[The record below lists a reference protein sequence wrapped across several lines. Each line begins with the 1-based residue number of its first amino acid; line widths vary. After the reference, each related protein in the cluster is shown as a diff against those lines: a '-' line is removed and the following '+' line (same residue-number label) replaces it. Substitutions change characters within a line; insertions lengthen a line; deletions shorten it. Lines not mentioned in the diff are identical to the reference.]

1 MFVAFIKN
9 AIRFS
14 TIFLFGSTGEIIT
27 EKSGHLNMG
36 TPGIMCLGGIGAVL
50 GERLYLLTIANDVD
64 LINPFL
70 CVLFP
75 LIMTIIFGAL
85 GGLFFSFLTVTLRC
99 NQNVVGLTL
108 TTFGVGLNA
117 FILARVPRGAGF
129 TYASVYF
136 YKLFPDSLV
145 NGTGWFGEIFLS
157 QSWFTYLGIA
167 VAIAT
172 AIIISKTKVGLNL
185 RAVGE
190 NAAAAD
196 SAGINVN
203 AYRYIATIIG
213 GAIAGIGGA
222 FYELDKTKGMFNIA
236 DGIDAFGWLALCIVI
251 FSMWKPLFAIFA
263 SFGFACLSIL
273 PSFVTGNDYITYGFK
288 MLPYVATLF
297 VLIIT
302 SVINSKKA
310 QAPASLGVTYFR
322 EDR

>member
-1 MFVAFIKN
+1 MFVTFIRN

-75 LIMTIIFGAL
+75 LIMTLIFGAI
-85 GGLFFSFLTVTLRC
+85 GGLFFSFLTVTLKC

-136 YKLFPDSLV
+136 YKLFPDTLV
-145 NGTGWFGEIFLS
+145 NSTGWFGEIFLAHG
-157 QSWFTYLGIA
+157 FLVYL
-167 VAIAT
+167 
-172 AIIISKTKVGLNL
+172 AIILAVVATIVIKKTNVGLSL
-185 RAVGE
+185 RSVGE
-190 NAAAAD
+190 NPATADAAGL
-196 SAGINVN
+196 SVSK
-203 AYRYIATIIG
+203 YRYLATMIG
-213 GAIAGIGGA
+213 GAIAALGGL
-222 FYELDKTKGMFNIA
+222 FYIMDYLGGSVEYT
-236 DGIDAFGWLALCIVI
+236 IDRYGWMAVALVI
-251 FSMWKPLFAIFA
+251 FSVWNPSFSIVGSLLFGAA
-263 SFGFACLSIL
+263 YIL
-273 PSFVTGNDYITYGFK
+273 PSFLDGLSFADKELIKLMPYILTIIILVG
-288 MLPYVATLF
+288 TSLF
-297 VLIIT
+297 
-302 SVINSKKA
+302 NRKKN
-310 QAPASLGVTYFR
+310 QPPAALGLTYFR

>member
-1 MFVAFIKN
+1 MFVTFIRN

-50 GERLYLLTIANDVD
+50 GERLYLLSIGNDVD

-70 CVLFP
+70 CVFIPVL
-75 LIMTIIFGAL
+75 MTILFGAL

-145 NGTGWFGEIFLS
+145 ASTGWFGEIFLGHG
-157 QSWFTYLGIA
+157 FLVYL
-167 VAIAT
+167 
-172 AIIISKTKVGLNL
+172 AIILAVITTIVVKKTNIGLSL
-185 RAVGE
+185 RSVGE
-190 NAAAAD
+190 NPATADAAGL
-196 SAGINVN
+196 SVSKF
-203 AYRYIATIIG
+203 RYFATMIG
-213 GAIAGIGGA
+213 GAIAALGGL
-222 FYELDKTKGMFNIA
+222 FYIMDYLGGSVEYT
-236 DGIDAFGWLALCIVI
+236 IDRYGWMAVALVI
-251 FSMWKPLFAIFA
+251 FSMWNPSISIFGSFLFGALYIM
-263 SFGFACLSIL
+263 
-273 PSFVTGNDYITYGFK
+273 PSFLDGLTFADKELIKLVPYAVTI
-288 MLPYVATLF
+288 L
-297 VLIIT
+297 VLVIT
-302 SVINSKKA
+302 SLFNRKET
-310 QAPASLGVTYFR
+310 QPPAALGLTYFR

>member
-1 MFVAFIKN
+1 MFVAFIRN

-145 NGTGWFGEIFLS
+145 NGAGWFGEIFLGHG
-157 QSWFTYLGIA
+157 FLVYL
-167 VAIAT
+167 
-172 AIIISKTKVGLNL
+172 AIILAVITTIIVKKTNIGLSL
-185 RAVGE
+185 RSVGE
-190 NAAAAD
+190 NPATADAAGL
-196 SAGINVN
+196 SVSK
-203 AYRYIATIIG
+203 YRYFATMIG
-213 GAIAGIGGA
+213 GAIAALGGL
-222 FYELDKTKGMFNIA
+222 FYIMDYLGGSVEYT
-236 DGIDAFGWLALCIVI
+236 IDRYGWMAVALVI
-251 FSMWKPLFAIFA
+251 FSMWNPSISIFGSFLFGALYIM
-263 SFGFACLSIL
+263 
-273 PSFVTGNDYITYGFK
+273 PSFLDGLTFADKELIKLVPYAVTILVLVVTS
-288 MLPYVATLF
+288 LF
-297 VLIIT
+297 
-302 SVINSKKA
+302 NKKET
-310 QAPASLGVTYFR
+310 QPPAALGLTYFR

>member
-1 MFVAFIKN
+1 MFVTFIRN

-50 GERLYLLTIANDVD
+50 GERLYLLTIGNDVD

-70 CVLFP
+70 CVFIPLLFT
-75 LIMTIIFGAL
+75 LLFGAL

-145 NGTGWFGEIFLS
+145 NGAGWFGEIFLGHG
-157 QSWFTYLGIA
+157 FLVYL
-167 VAIAT
+167 
-172 AIIISKTKVGLNL
+172 AIILAVITTIIVKKTNIGLSL
-185 RAVGE
+185 RSVGE
-190 NAAAAD
+190 NPATADAAGL
-196 SAGINVN
+196 SVSK
-203 AYRYIATIIG
+203 YRYFATMIG
-213 GAIAGIGGA
+213 GAIAALGGL
-222 FYELDKTKGMFNIA
+222 FYIMDYLGGSVEYT
-236 DGIDAFGWLALCIVI
+236 IDRYGWMAVALVI
-251 FSMWKPLFAIFA
+251 FSMWNPSIGIFGSFLFGALYIM
-263 SFGFACLSIL
+263 
-273 PSFVTGNDYITYGFK
+273 PSFLDGLTFADKELIKLVPYAVTILVLVVTS
-288 MLPYVATLF
+288 LF
-297 VLIIT
+297 NRKET
-302 SVINSKKA
+302 
-310 QAPASLGVTYFR
+310 QPPAALGLTYFR

>member
-1 MFVAFIKN
+1 MFVTFIRN

-50 GERLYLLTIANDVD
+50 GERLYLLSIGNDVD

-70 CVLFP
+70 CVLIP
-75 LIMTIIFGAL
+75 VLMTILFGAL
-85 GGLFFSFLTVTLRC
+85 GGLFFSLLTVTLRC

-145 NGTGWFGEIFLS
+145 ASTGWFGEMFLGHG
-157 QSWFTYLGIA
+157 FLVYL
-167 VAIAT
+167 
-172 AIIISKTKVGLNL
+172 AIILAVITTIVVKKTNIGLSL
-185 RAVGE
+185 RSVGE
-190 NAAAAD
+190 NPATADAAGL
-196 SAGINVN
+196 SVSKF
-203 AYRYIATIIG
+203 RYFATMIG
-213 GAIAGIGGA
+213 GAIAALGGL
-222 FYELDKTKGMFNIA
+222 FYIMDYLGGSVEYT
-236 DGIDAFGWLALCIVI
+236 IDRYGWMAVALVI
-251 FSMWKPLFAIFA
+251 FSMWNPSISIFGSFLFGALYIM
-263 SFGFACLSIL
+263 
-273 PSFVTGNDYITYGFK
+273 PSFLDGLTFADKELIKLVPYAVTI
-288 MLPYVATLF
+288 L
-297 VLIIT
+297 VLVIT
-302 SVINSKKA
+302 SLFNRKET
-310 QAPASLGVTYFR
+310 QPPAALGLTYFR

>member
-1 MFVAFIKN
+1 MFITFIRN

-14 TIFLFGSTGEIIT
+14 AIFLFGSTGEIIT

-50 GERLYLLTIANDVD
+50 GERLYLLTIGNDVD

-75 LIMTIIFGAL
+75 LIMTLIFGAL

-136 YKLFPDSLV
+136 YKLFPDVMV
-145 NGTGWFGEIFLS
+145 NGSGWFGQIFLGHG
-157 QSWFTYLGIA
+157 FLVYLAIILA
-167 VAIAT
+167 IVATIVIKKTNVGLSLRSIGENPAT
-172 AIIISKTKVGLNL
+172 ADAAGLSVSK
-185 RAVGE
+185 
-190 NAAAAD
+190 
-196 SAGINVN
+196 
-203 AYRYIATIIG
+203 YRYIATMIG
-213 GAIAGIGGA
+213 GAIASLGGL
-222 FYELDKTKGMFNIA
+222 FYIMDYLGGSVEYT
-236 DGIDAFGWLALCIVI
+236 IDRYGWMAVALVI
-251 FSMWKPLFAIFA
+251 FSMWNPSISIFGSFIFGALYIMPSYLDGLSFADKELIK
-263 SFGFACLSIL
+263 L
-273 PSFVTGNDYITYGFK
+273 T
-288 MLPYVATLF
+288 PYVVTIM
-297 VLIIT
+297 VLVIT
-302 SVINSKKA
+302 SLFNRKETQPPSA
-310 QAPASLGVTYFR
+310 LGLTYFR

>member
-1 MFVAFIKN
+1 MFVTFIRN

-50 GERLYLLTIANDVD
+50 GERLYLLTIGNDVD

-70 CVLFP
+70 CVFIP
-75 LIMTIIFGAL
+75 VIMTLLFGAL

-145 NGTGWFGEIFLS
+145 ASTSWFGEIFLGHG
-157 QSWFTYLGIA
+157 FLVYL
-167 VAIAT
+167 
-172 AIIISKTKVGLNL
+172 AIILAVITTIVVKKTNVGLSL
-185 RAVGE
+185 RSVGE
-190 NAAAAD
+190 NPATADAAGL
-196 SAGINVN
+196 SVSKF
-203 AYRYIATIIG
+203 RYFATMIG
-213 GAIAGIGGA
+213 GAIAALGGL
-222 FYELDKTKGMFNIA
+222 FYIMDYLGGSVEYT
-236 DGIDAFGWLALCIVI
+236 IDRYGWMAVALVI
-251 FSMWKPLFAIFA
+251 FSMWNPSISIFGSFLFGALYIM
-263 SFGFACLSIL
+263 
-273 PSFVTGNDYITYGFK
+273 PSFLDGLSFADKELIKLVPYAVTI
-288 MLPYVATLF
+288 L
-297 VLIIT
+297 VLVIT
-302 SVINSKKA
+302 SLFNRKET
-310 QAPASLGVTYFR
+310 QPPAALGLTYFR

>member
-1 MFVAFIKN
+1 MFVTFIRN

-50 GERLYLLTIANDVD
+50 GERLYLLTIGNDVD

-70 CVLFP
+70 CVLIP
-75 LIMTIIFGAL
+75 VLMTILFGAL

-136 YKLFPDSLV
+136 YKLFPDSV
-145 NGTGWFGEIFLS
+145 VASTGWFGEIFLGHG
-157 QSWFTYLGIA
+157 FLVYL
-167 VAIAT
+167 
-172 AIIISKTKVGLNL
+172 AIILAVITTIVVKKTNIGLSL
-185 RAVGE
+185 RSVGE
-190 NAAAAD
+190 NPATADAAGL
-196 SAGINVN
+196 SVSKF
-203 AYRYIATIIG
+203 RYFATMIG
-213 GAIAGIGGA
+213 GAIAALGGL
-222 FYELDKTKGMFNIA
+222 FYIMDYLGGSVEYT
-236 DGIDAFGWLALCIVI
+236 IDRYGWMAVALVI
-251 FSMWKPLFAIFA
+251 FSMWNPSISIFGSFLFGALYIM
-263 SFGFACLSIL
+263 
-273 PSFVTGNDYITYGFK
+273 PSFLDGLTFADKELIKLVPYAVTI
-288 MLPYVATLF
+288 L
-297 VLIIT
+297 VLVIT
-302 SVINSKKA
+302 SLFNRKET
-310 QAPASLGVTYFR
+310 QPPAALGLTYFR

>member
-1 MFVAFIKN
+1 MFVTFIRN

-50 GERLYLLTIANDVD
+50 GERLYLLTIGNDVD

-70 CVLFP
+70 CVLIP
-75 LIMTIIFGAL
+75 VLMTILFGAL

-136 YKLFPDSLV
+136 YKLFPDSV
-145 NGTGWFGEIFLS
+145 VTSTGWFGEIFLGHG
-157 QSWFTYLGIA
+157 FLVYL
-167 VAIAT
+167 
-172 AIIISKTKVGLNL
+172 AIILAVITTIVVKRTNIGLSL
-185 RAVGE
+185 RSVGE
-190 NAAAAD
+190 NPATADAAGL
-196 SAGINVN
+196 SVSKF
-203 AYRYIATIIG
+203 RYFATMIG
-213 GAIAGIGGA
+213 GAIAALGGL
-222 FYELDKTKGMFNIA
+222 FYIMDYLGGSVEYT
-236 DGIDAFGWLALCIVI
+236 IDRYGWMAVALVI
-251 FSMWKPLFAIFA
+251 FSMWNPSISIFGSFLFGALYIM
-263 SFGFACLSIL
+263 
-273 PSFVTGNDYITYGFK
+273 PSFLDGLSFADKELIKLVPYAVTILVLVVTS
-288 MLPYVATLF
+288 LF
-297 VLIIT
+297 NRKET
-302 SVINSKKA
+302 
-310 QAPASLGVTYFR
+310 QPPAALGLTYFR

>member
-1 MFVAFIKN
+1 MFVAFIRN

-117 FILARVPRGAGF
+117 FILARIPRGAGF

-145 NGTGWFGEIFLS
+145 NGTGWFGEIFLGHG
-157 QSWFTYLGIA
+157 FLVYL
-167 VAIAT
+167 
-172 AIIISKTKVGLNL
+172 AIIL
-185 RAVGE
+185 AV
-190 NAAAAD
+190 
-196 SAGINVN
+196 
-203 AYRYIATIIG
+203 IATIVIKKTNIGLSLRSIGENPATADAAGLNVSRYRYLATMIG
-213 GAIAGIGGA
+213 GAIASLGGL
-222 FYELDKTKGMFNIA
+222 FYIMDYLGGSVEYT
-236 DGIDAFGWLALCIVI
+236 IDRYGWMAVALVI
-251 FSMWKPLFAIFA
+251 FSVWN
-263 SFGFACLSIL
+263 
-273 PSFVTGNDYITYGFK
+273 PSFSIFGSLLFGALYIMPSFLDGLSFADKELIKLVPYAVTILVLVVTS
-288 MLPYVATLF
+288 LF
-297 VLIIT
+297 NRRET
-302 SVINSKKA
+302 
-310 QAPASLGVTYFR
+310 QPPAALGLTYFR

>member
-1 MFVAFIKN
+1 MIVALIRN

-50 GERLYLLTIANDVD
+50 GERLYLLTIGNDVD

-75 LIMTIIFGAL
+75 LIMTLIFGAL

-136 YKLFPDSLV
+136 YKLFPDAV
-145 NGTGWFGEIFLS
+145 VDGAGWFGQIFLGHG
-157 QSWFTYLGIA
+157 FLVYLAIILA
-167 VAIAT
+167 IIAT
-172 AIIISKTKVGLNL
+172 IVIRKTNIGLSL
-185 RAVGE
+185 RSVGE
-190 NAAAAD
+190 NPATADAAGL
-196 SAGINVN
+196 SVSKF
-203 AYRYIATIIG
+203 RYFATMIG
-213 GAIAGIGGA
+213 GAIAALGGL
-222 FYELDKTKGMFNIA
+222 FYIMDYLGGSVEYT
-236 DGIDAFGWLALCIVI
+236 IDRYGWMAVALVI
-251 FSMWKPLFAIFA
+251 FSIWNP
-263 SFGFACLSIL
+263 SLSIIGSL
-273 PSFVTGNDYITYGFK
+273 LFGALYIMPSYIDGLSFADK
-288 MLPYVATLF
+288 ELIKLVPYVVTIV
-297 VLIIT
+297 VLVT
-302 SVINSKKA
+302 
-310 QAPASLGVTYFR
+310 ASLFNRRETQPPSALGLTYFR

>member
-1 MFVAFIKN
+1 MFVAFIRN

-145 NGTGWFGEIFLS
+145 NGTGWFGEIFLGHG
-157 QSWFTYLGIA
+157 FLVYL
-167 VAIAT
+167 
-172 AIIISKTKVGLNL
+172 AIIL
-185 RAVGE
+185 AV
-190 NAAAAD
+190 
-196 SAGINVN
+196 
-203 AYRYIATIIG
+203 IATIVIKKTNIGLSLRSIGENPATADAAGLNVSRYRYLATMIG
-213 GAIAGIGGA
+213 GAIA
-222 FYELDKTKGMFNIA
+222 
-236 DGIDAFGWLALCIVI
+236 
-251 FSMWKPLFAIFA
+251 
-263 SFGFACLSIL
+263 
-273 PSFVTGNDYITYGFK
+273 
-288 MLPYVATLF
+288 
-297 VLIIT
+297 
-302 SVINSKKA
+302 
-310 QAPASLGVTYFR
+310 SLGGLFYIMDYLGGSVEYTI
-322 EDR
+322 DRMDGWRLL

>member
-1 MFVAFIKN
+1 MFVTFIRN

-50 GERLYLLTIANDVD
+50 GERLYLLTIGNDVD

-75 LIMTIIFGAL
+75 LIMTILFGAL

-145 NGTGWFGEIFLS
+145 NSTSWFGEIFLGHG
-157 QSWFTYLGIA
+157 FLVYLAIILA
-167 VAIAT
+167 VVATIVIKKTNIGLSLRSIGENPAT
-172 AIIISKTKVGLNL
+172 ADAAGLNV
-185 RAVGE
+185 AK
-190 NAAAAD
+190 
-196 SAGINVN
+196 
-203 AYRYIATIIG
+203 YRYLATMIG
-213 GAIAGIGGA
+213 GAIAALGGL
-222 FYELDKTKGMFNIA
+222 FYIMDYLGGSVEYT
-236 DGIDAFGWLALCIVI
+236 IDRYGWMAVALVI
-251 FSMWKPLFAIFA
+251 FSVWN
-263 SFGFACLSIL
+263 
-273 PSFVTGNDYITYGFK
+273 PSFSIFGSLLFGALYIMPSFLDGLSFADKELIKLVPYAVTI
-288 MLPYVATLF
+288 LVLVATSLF
-297 VLIIT
+297 NRKET
-302 SVINSKKA
+302 
-310 QAPASLGVTYFR
+310 QPPAALGLTYFR

>member
-1 MFVAFIKN
+1 MFVTFIRN

-50 GERLYLLTIANDVD
+50 GERLYLLTIGNDVD

-70 CVLFP
+70 CVFIP
-75 LIMTIIFGAL
+75 LLMTLLFGAL

-145 NGTGWFGEIFLS
+145 NGTGWFGEIFLGHG
-157 QSWFTYLGIA
+157 FLVYL
-167 VAIAT
+167 
-172 AIIISKTKVGLNL
+172 AIILAVITTIIIKKTNIGLSL
-185 RAVGE
+185 RSVGE
-190 NAAAAD
+190 NPATADAAGL
-196 SAGINVN
+196 SVSK
-203 AYRYIATIIG
+203 YRYFATMIG
-213 GAIAGIGGA
+213 GAIAALGGL
-222 FYELDKTKGMFNIA
+222 FYIMDYLGGSVEYT
-236 DGIDAFGWLALCIVI
+236 IDRYGWMAVALVI
-251 FSMWKPLFAIFA
+251 FSMWNPSISIFGSFLFGALYIM
-263 SFGFACLSIL
+263 
-273 PSFVTGNDYITYGFK
+273 PSFLDGLTFADKELIKLVPYAVTILVLVVTS
-288 MLPYVATLF
+288 LF
-297 VLIIT
+297 NRKET
-302 SVINSKKA
+302 
-310 QAPASLGVTYFR
+310 QPPAALGLTYFR

>member
-1 MFVAFIKN
+1 MFVAFIRN

-145 NGTGWFGEIFLS
+145 NGTGWFGEIFLGHG
-157 QSWFTYLGIA
+157 FLVYL
-167 VAIAT
+167 
-172 AIIISKTKVGLNL
+172 AIIL
-185 RAVGE
+185 AV
-190 NAAAAD
+190 
-196 SAGINVN
+196 
-203 AYRYIATIIG
+203 IATIVIKKTNIGLSLRSIGENPATADAAGLNVSRYRYLATMIG
-213 GAIAGIGGA
+213 GAIASLGGL
-222 FYELDKTKGMFNIA
+222 FYIMDYLGGSVEYT
-236 DGIDAFGWLALCIVI
+236 IDRYGWMAVALVI
-251 FSMWKPLFAIFA
+251 FSVWN
-263 SFGFACLSIL
+263 
-273 PSFVTGNDYITYGFK
+273 PSFSIFGSLLFGALYIMPSFLDGLSFADKELIKLVPYAVTILVLVVTS
-288 MLPYVATLF
+288 LF
-297 VLIIT
+297 NRRET
-302 SVINSKKA
+302 
-310 QAPASLGVTYFR
+310 QPPAALGLTYFR

>member
-1 MFVAFIKN
+1 MFVTFIRN

-50 GERLYLLTIANDVD
+50 GERLYLLSIGNDVD

-70 CVLFP
+70 CVFIPVL
-75 LIMTIIFGAL
+75 MTILFGAL

-136 YKLFPDSLV
+136 YKLFPDTLV
-145 NGTGWFGEIFLS
+145 SSTGWFGEIFLGHG
-157 QSWFTYLGIA
+157 FLVYL
-167 VAIAT
+167 
-172 AIIISKTKVGLNL
+172 AIILAVITTIVVKKTNIGLSL
-185 RAVGE
+185 RSVGE
-190 NAAAAD
+190 NPATADAAGL
-196 SAGINVN
+196 SVSKF
-203 AYRYIATIIG
+203 RYFATMIG
-213 GAIAGIGGA
+213 GAIAALGGL
-222 FYELDKTKGMFNIA
+222 FYIMDYLGGSVEYT
-236 DGIDAFGWLALCIVI
+236 IDRYGWMAVALVI
-251 FSMWKPLFAIFA
+251 FSMWNPSISIFGSFLFGALYIM
-263 SFGFACLSIL
+263 
-273 PSFVTGNDYITYGFK
+273 PSFLDGLTFADKELIKLVPYAVTI
-288 MLPYVATLF
+288 L
-297 VLIIT
+297 VLVIT
-302 SVINSKKA
+302 SLFNRKET
-310 QAPASLGVTYFR
+310 QPPAALGLTYFR

>member
-1 MFVAFIKN
+1 MFVTFIRN

-50 GERLYLLTIANDVD
+50 GERLYLLSIGNDVD

-70 CVLFP
+70 CVFIPVL
-75 LIMTIIFGAL
+75 MTILFGAL

-145 NGTGWFGEIFLS
+145 ASTGWFGEIFLGHG
-157 QSWFTYLGIA
+157 FLVYL
-167 VAIAT
+167 
-172 AIIISKTKVGLNL
+172 AIILAVITTIVVKKANIGLSL
-185 RAVGE
+185 RSVGE
-190 NAAAAD
+190 NPATADAAGL
-196 SAGINVN
+196 SVSKF
-203 AYRYIATIIG
+203 RYFATMIG
-213 GAIAGIGGA
+213 GAIAALGGL
-222 FYELDKTKGMFNIA
+222 FYIMDYLGGSVEYT
-236 DGIDAFGWLALCIVI
+236 IDRYGWMAVALVI
-251 FSMWKPLFAIFA
+251 FSMWNPSISIFGSFLFGALYIM
-263 SFGFACLSIL
+263 
-273 PSFVTGNDYITYGFK
+273 PSFLDGLTFADKELIKLVPYAVTI
-288 MLPYVATLF
+288 L
-297 VLIIT
+297 VLVIT
-302 SVINSKKA
+302 SLFNRKET
-310 QAPASLGVTYFR
+310 QPPAALGLTYFR

>member
-1 MFVAFIKN
+1 MFVTFIRN

-50 GERLYLLTIANDVD
+50 GERLYLLTIGNDVD

-85 GGLFFSFLTVTLRC
+85 GGLFFSFLTVTLKC

-117 FILARVPRGAGF
+117 FILARIPRGAGF

-136 YKLFPDSLV
+136 YKLFPDSV
-145 NGTGWFGEIFLS
+145 VSSTSWFGEIFLGHG
-157 QSWFTYLGIA
+157 FLVYL
-167 VAIAT
+167 
-172 AIIISKTKVGLNL
+172 AIIL
-185 RAVGE
+185 AV
-190 NAAAAD
+190 
-196 SAGINVN
+196 
-203 AYRYIATIIG
+203 IATIVIKKTNIGLSLRSIGENPATADAAGLNVMKYRYLATMIG
-213 GAIAGIGGA
+213 GAIASLGGL
-222 FYELDKTKGMFNIA
+222 FYIMDYLGGSVEYT
-236 DGIDAFGWLALCIVI
+236 IDRYGWMAVALVI
-251 FSMWKPLFAIFA
+251 FSVWN
-263 SFGFACLSIL
+263 
-273 PSFVTGNDYITYGFK
+273 PSFSIFGSLLFGALYIMPSFLDGLSFADKELIKLVPYAVTILVLVVTS
-288 MLPYVATLF
+288 LF
-297 VLIIT
+297 SRRET
-302 SVINSKKA
+302 
-310 QAPASLGVTYFR
+310 QPPAALGLTYFR

>member
-1 MFVAFIKN
+1 MFVAFIRN

-117 FILARVPRGAGF
+117 FILARIPRGAGF
-129 TYASVYF
+129 TYASIYF

-145 NGTGWFGEIFLS
+145 NGTGWFGEIFLGHG
-157 QSWFTYLGIA
+157 FLVYL
-167 VAIAT
+167 
-172 AIIISKTKVGLNL
+172 AIIL
-185 RAVGE
+185 AV
-190 NAAAAD
+190 
-196 SAGINVN
+196 
-203 AYRYIATIIG
+203 IATIVIKKTNIGLSLRSIGENPATADAAGLNVSRYRYLATMIG
-213 GAIAGIGGA
+213 GAIASLGGL
-222 FYELDKTKGMFNIA
+222 FYIMDYLGGSVEYT
-236 DGIDAFGWLALCIVI
+236 IDRYGWMAVALVI
-251 FSMWKPLFAIFA
+251 FSVWN
-263 SFGFACLSIL
+263 
-273 PSFVTGNDYITYGFK
+273 PSFSIFGSLLFGALYIMPSFLDGLSFADKELIKLVPYAVTILVLVVTS
-288 MLPYVATLF
+288 LF
-297 VLIIT
+297 NRRET
-302 SVINSKKA
+302 
-310 QAPASLGVTYFR
+310 QPPAALGLTYFR

>member
-1 MFVAFIKN
+1 MFVTFIRN

-50 GERLYLLTIANDVD
+50 GERLYLLTIGNDVD

-70 CVLFP
+70 CVFIPVL
-75 LIMTIIFGAL
+75 MTLLFGAL

-136 YKLFPDSLV
+136 YKLFPDAVV
-145 NGTGWFGEIFLS
+145 NGTGWFGEIFLGHG
-157 QSWFTYLGIA
+157 FLVYL
-167 VAIAT
+167 
-172 AIIISKTKVGLNL
+172 AIILAIITTIIVKKTNIGLSL
-185 RAVGE
+185 RSVGE
-190 NAAAAD
+190 NPATADAAGL
-196 SAGINVN
+196 SVSKF
-203 AYRYIATIIG
+203 RYFATMID
-213 GAIAGIGGA
+213 GAIAALGGL
-222 FYELDKTKGMFNIA
+222 FYIMDYLGGSVEYTIDKY
-236 DGIDAFGWLALCIVI
+236 GWMAVALVI
-251 FSMWKPLFAIFA
+251 FSMWNPSISIFGSFLFGALYIM
-263 SFGFACLSIL
+263 
-273 PSFVTGNDYITYGFK
+273 PSFLDGLTFADKELIKLVPYIVTILVLVIT
-288 MLPYVATLF
+288 TLF
-297 VLIIT
+297 NRKET
-302 SVINSKKA
+302 
-310 QAPASLGVTYFR
+310 QPPAALGLTYFR

>member
-1 MFVAFIKN
+1 MFVTFIRN

-50 GERLYLLTIANDVD
+50 GERLYLLTIGNDVD

-70 CVLFP
+70 CVFIP
-75 LIMTIIFGAL
+75 VIMTLIFGAL

-145 NGTGWFGEIFLS
+145 NGAGWFGEIFLGHG
-157 QSWFTYLGIA
+157 FLVYL
-167 VAIAT
+167 
-172 AIIISKTKVGLNL
+172 AIILAVITTIIVKKTNIGLSL
-185 RAVGE
+185 RSVGE
-190 NAAAAD
+190 NPATADAAGL
-196 SAGINVN
+196 SVSK
-203 AYRYIATIIG
+203 YRYFATMIG
-213 GAIAGIGGA
+213 GAIAALGGL
-222 FYELDKTKGMFNIA
+222 FYIMDYLGGSVEYT
-236 DGIDAFGWLALCIVI
+236 IDRYGWMAVALVI
-251 FSMWKPLFAIFA
+251 FSMWNPSISIFGSFLFGALYIM
-263 SFGFACLSIL
+263 
-273 PSFVTGNDYITYGFK
+273 PSFLDGLTFADKELIKLVPYAVTILVLVVTS
-288 MLPYVATLF
+288 LF
-297 VLIIT
+297 
-302 SVINSKKA
+302 NKKET
-310 QAPASLGVTYFR
+310 QPPAALGLTYFR

>member
-1 MFVAFIKN
+1 MFVTFIRN

-50 GERLYLLTIANDVD
+50 GERLYLLTIGNDVD

-70 CVLFP
+70 CVFIPVL
-75 LIMTIIFGAL
+75 MTLLFGAL

-136 YKLFPDSLV
+136 YKLFPDAVV
-145 NGTGWFGEIFLS
+145 NGTGWFGEIFLGHG
-157 QSWFTYLGIA
+157 FLVYL
-167 VAIAT
+167 
-172 AIIISKTKVGLNL
+172 AIILAVITTIIVKKTNIGLSL
-185 RAVGE
+185 RSVGE
-190 NAAAAD
+190 NPATADAAGL
-196 SAGINVN
+196 SVSKF
-203 AYRYIATIIG
+203 RYFATMIG
-213 GAIAGIGGA
+213 GAIAALGGL
-222 FYELDKTKGMFNIA
+222 FYIMDYLGGSVEYTIDKY
-236 DGIDAFGWLALCIVI
+236 GWMAVALVI
-251 FSMWKPLFAIFA
+251 FSMWNPSISIFGSFLFGALYIM
-263 SFGFACLSIL
+263 
-273 PSFVTGNDYITYGFK
+273 PSFLDGLTFADKELIKLVPYIVTI
-288 MLPYVATLF
+288 L
-297 VLIIT
+297 VLVIT
-302 SVINSKKA
+302 SLFNRKET
-310 QAPASLGVTYFR
+310 QPPAALGLTYFR

>member
-1 MFVAFIKN
+1 MFVAFIRN

-145 NGTGWFGEIFLS
+145 NGTGWFGEIFLGHG
-157 QSWFTYLGIA
+157 FLVYL
-167 VAIAT
+167 
-172 AIIISKTKVGLNL
+172 AIIL
-185 RAVGE
+185 AV
-190 NAAAAD
+190 
-196 SAGINVN
+196 
-203 AYRYIATIIG
+203 IATIVIKKTNIGLSLRSIGENPATADAAGLNVSRYRYLATMIG
-213 GAIAGIGGA
+213 GAIASLGGL
-222 FYELDKTKGMFNIA
+222 FYIMDYLGGSVEYT
-236 DGIDAFGWLALCIVI
+236 IDRYGWMAVALVI
-251 FSMWKPLFAIFA
+251 FSVWN
-263 SFGFACLSIL
+263 
-273 PSFVTGNDYITYGFK
+273 PSFSIFGSLLFGALYIMPSFLDGLSFADKELIKLVPYAVTI
-288 MLPYVATLF
+288 L
-297 VLIIT
+297 VLVIT
-302 SVINSKKA
+302 SLFNRRET
-310 QAPASLGVTYFR
+310 QPPAALGLTYFR